1 MARTN
6 NTSTV
11 VNMIPAGS
19 MVPFQIGLPSVK
31 AEVLGPVRD
40 GEQYLLMIR
49 YEEANYNTGQYEWV
63 RRLFQR
69 DAKFIESLC
78 KDEGI
83 TFSTGHWSDNSGGIC
98 GMA

>member
-1 MARTN
+1 
-6 NTSTV
+6 
-11 VNMIPAGS
+11 MIPAGS

-31 AEVLGPVRD
+31 AELLGTVRD

-49 YEEANYNTGQYEWV
+49 YEEANHATGQYQWV

-69 DAKFIESLC
+69 DVKFINSLC
-78 KDEGI
+78 AEYGCVLPRMSWD
-83 TFSTGHWSDNSGGIC
+83 HNHNGIC